1 MIPDVW
7 EALEKNEMLALNGI
21 GYRENIFAIASK
33 SILLYISVSV
43 LQEIQNL
50 CYNFLLVV
58 LSQWHI
64 FSLFIV

>member
-7 EALEKNEMLALNGI
+7 EALEKSEMLALNEI
-21 GYRENIFAIASK
+21 SYRENIFAIASK
-33 SILLYISVSV
+33 NNLLYISVSV

-58 LSQWHI
+58 LSQWYI
-64 FSLFIV
+64 FPLFIV

>member
-7 EALEKNEMLALNGI
+7 EALEKSEMLALNGI
-21 GYRENIFAIASK
+21 SYRENIFAIASK
-33 SILLYISVSV
+33 NNLLYISVSV

-58 LSQWHI
+58 LSQWYI
-64 FSLFIV
+64 FPLFIV

>member
-7 EALEKNEMLALNGI
+7 EALEKSEMLALNGI
-21 GYRENIFAIASK
+21 SYRENIFAIASK
-33 SILLYISVSV
+33 NNLLYMSVSV

-58 LSQWHI
+58 LSQWYI
-64 FSLFIV
+64 FPLFIV